1 MVKYMNK
8 RKTIDES
15 LKELHER
22 WNNPPENMVRPSYSS
37 KKYGHITVHS
47 TDITNEEAYKKL
59 RNLGGDYVM
68 NIRGKKVYASDLIKK
83 EQEEIEFKIGF
94 KKNLI
99 RLVILLLGI
108 FIGVL
113 ITKLKN

>member
-1 MVKYMNK
+1 MNK

-22 WNNPPENMVRPSYSS
+22 WNNPPKNMVRPSYSS

-47 TDITNEEAYKKL
+47 NDITKEEAYKKL

-83 EQEEIEFKIGF
+83 EEEEIEFKSSL
-94 KKNLI
+94 KRNLI
-99 RLVILLLGI
+99 RFIILLLGI
-108 FIGVL
+108 SIGVV
-113 ITKLKN
+113 ITKLIN